1 KVTPVINSSDT
12 LQADFIKAVFSA
24 WDVYASRID
33 LIGFTWMHDET
44 EADVAVIVAN
54 PAFGGLTNPPPD
66 FVEFLRT
73 LGLRTDAALDKPAW
87 ITLAGEA
94 AARGWSD
101 TGMQL
106 TCN

>member
-1 KVTPVINSSDT
+1 VINSSGT
-12 LQADFIKAVFSA
+12 LQSQFIEAVFEA
-24 WDVYASRID
+24 WDTHANRID

-44 EADVAVIVAN
+44 EADVAAIIAN

-73 LGLRTDAALDKPAW
+73 LGLRTDAATDKPAW
-87 ITLAGEA
+87 TTLASEVQ
-94 AARGWSD
+94 ARGWAD